1 MINLK
6 IKIGLLIFSIIFTF
20 FVGSFFSFFVDMNI
34 YKDLNVLIKVPS
46 FIFPVVWS
54 IIYLLLG
61 TSLYLVLVSNCD
73 KKQAIKY
80 YLIQLFI
87 NSVWTLVFFGF
98 SLYVVSFILI
108 VLLIFFVILMIISF
122 YKINKVA
129 GLLNIFYLLWLLFA
143 GLLNLSII
151 ILK

>member
-151 ILK
+151 ILN

>member
-1 MINLK
+1 MIILK
-6 IKIGLLIFSIIFTF
+6 IKFGLLIFSIIFTF
-20 FVGSFFSFFVDMNI
+20 FVGSFLSFFVDMNI

-151 ILK
+151 ILN